1 MGIRG
6 EDRTDRRIDPAL
18 GAVQDDSASVLQ
30 REEDLDFH
38 SSLLDAIGDGV
49 VAHTLDGHIIYV
61 NQAACDIYGFCRS
74 EFEHLGPWCWV
85 PEHSRD
91 LLRRHVAEIHRP
103 KGAVFT
109 GVGPP
114 HKDGSPMFVEIHA
127 QVCDTLRHGTI
138 AVLVV
143 HDSTER
149 MLAEQKT
156 RHMALHDTLTGLPNR
171 RLLLER
177 MQQALANADRHGDIV
192 GVVYADLDDFKPVN
206 DTLGHATGDKVLK
219 IIAER
224 LSSCMRESDTIARLG
239 GDEFVALFPRLDA
252 PEDLAVIALSI
263 ARCIG
268 NPIHIESHEV
278 TVTTSVGL
286 ALYHPG
292 EATDELITRAD
303 HAMYRA
309 KQEGRSGWEEY
320 LAELLE
326 SSD

>member
-1 MGIRG
+1 METRG
-6 EDRTDRRIDPAL
+6 DDRIDPHIDPVS
-18 GAVQDDSASVLQ
+18 GAMRDDCASILKH
-30 REEDLDFH
+30 EEEIDFH
-38 SSLLDAIGDGV
+38 ASLLDAISDGII
-49 VAHTLDGHIIYV
+49 AHTLDGRVIYA
-61 NQAACDIYGFCRS
+61 NQAACDIYGICRE
-74 EFEHLGPWCWV
+74 EFEGLDPWCWV
-85 PEHSRD
+85 PEDSRD
-91 LLRRHVAEIHRP
+91 LLRRRIAEIHKP

-114 HKDGSPMFVEIHA
+114 RADGSPTFIETHA
-127 QVCDTLRHGTI
+127 RLCDTLRDGTI

-143 HDSTER
+143 HDSTDR
-149 MLAEQKT
+149 VLAEEHT

-177 MQQALANADRHGDIV
+177 MQHSLASADRYGDVV

-219 IIAER
+219 IIADR
-224 LSSCMRESDTIARLG
+224 ILSCMRESDTMARVG
-239 GDEFVALFPRLDA
+239 GDEFVGLFPRLET

-263 ARCIG
+263 ARCISE
-268 NPIHIESHEV
+268 PIRIKGREV

-286 ALYHPG
+286 ALYEKG

-309 KQEGRSGWEEY
+309 KQNNQSGWEEY
-320 LAELLE
+320 LAELLA
-326 SSD
+326 SRG